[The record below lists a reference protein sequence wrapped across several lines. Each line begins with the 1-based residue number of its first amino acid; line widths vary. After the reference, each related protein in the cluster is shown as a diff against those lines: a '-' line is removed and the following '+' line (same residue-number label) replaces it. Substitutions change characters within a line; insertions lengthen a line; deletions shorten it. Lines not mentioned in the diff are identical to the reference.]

1 MEKNF
6 KKILA
11 IVFGELICALAI
23 TFFFVPHKLLSGGV
37 GGISIL
43 LQLLTG
49 YSTGV
54 FIFLINIPLAIIG
67 FKKLSKSFMI
77 YTFISYN
84 LLSLYLLIL
93 NKLNL
98 GFWVDDILLSS
109 VFGGIFNGLGMGIMF
124 KNSTSQGGL
133 DIIAMIL
140 RKEKNISI
148 STPLMMMN
156 FVVVLIGSTI
166 FGVTKGMYTLIAM
179 YIGYQMVDKVVLGF
193 DTKKQI
199 IIISKEYE
207 KIAQK
212 ILVDPHRGVTML
224 NARGAFTG
232 EQKEVL
238 YVVAYSRQVVRIKQ
252 VVKEIDEKAFISI
265 SDMVEVSG
273 KGFVNNED
281 F

>member
-1 MEKNF
+1 
-6 KKILA
+6 
-11 IVFGELICALAI
+11 
-23 TFFFVPHKLLSGGV
+23 
-37 GGISIL
+37 
-43 LQLLTG
+43 
-49 YSTGV
+49 
-54 FIFLINIPLAIIG
+54 
-67 FKKLSKSFMI
+67 
-77 YTFISYN
+77 
-84 LLSLYLLIL
+84 
-93 NKLNL
+93 
-98 GFWVDDILLSS
+98 
-109 VFGGIFNGLGMGIMF
+109 
-124 KNSTSQGGL
+124 
-133 DIIAMIL
+133 
-140 RKEKNISI
+140 
-148 STPLMMMN
+148 MN
-156 FVVVLIGSTI
+156 FVVVLVGSTI

-199 IIISKEYE
+199 IIISKEYG